1 MKNLLII
8 SLILFSSRITLSQ
21 EIIDS
26 NSINPT
32 LTIKVIKDN
41 RIDELNN
48 VYKSTYELI
57 GYRVLIYS
65 GNKKQPANQARSTF
79 LRVHPKTKAH
89 LDYEQPNYKVRVGD
103 FRTKLEALK
112 YKKEIIDEFPNCF
125 ITKDKIDINE
135 LD

>member
-8 SLILFSSRITLSQ
+8 SLILFSSQITFSQ
-21 EIIDS
+21 EAIDS

>member
-8 SLILFSSRITLSQ
+8 SLILFSSRITFSQ
-21 EIIDS
+21 EAIDS

>member
-8 SLILFSSRITLSQ
+8 SLILFSSRITFSQ
-21 EIIDS
+21 EAIDS

-112 YKKEIIDEFPNCF
+112 YKKEIIDEVPNCF

>member
-8 SLILFSSRITLSQ
+8 SLILFSSRITFSQ
-21 EIIDS
+21 EAIDS

-112 YKKEIIDEFPNCF
+112 YKKGITNEFPNCF
-125 ITKDKIDINE
+125 IVKDQIDINE